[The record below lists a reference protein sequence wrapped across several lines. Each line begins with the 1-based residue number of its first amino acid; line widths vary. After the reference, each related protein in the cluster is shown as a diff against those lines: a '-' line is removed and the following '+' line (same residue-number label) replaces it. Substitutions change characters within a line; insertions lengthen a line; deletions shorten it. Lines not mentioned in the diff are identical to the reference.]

1 MASKNSPFTY
11 LAEQATEVAPTR
23 VREFNGLT
31 VQQLIE
37 TLQQMIQ
44 KNPDIASYE
53 ACVLHG
59 MWCGITGIAYVDHKN
74 TAILFK
80 D

>member
-1 MASKNSPFTY
+1 MASKNSPFAY

-59 MWCGITGIAYVDHKN
+59 QWCGITGIAYVDHKN